1 MGPAYALADAELLA
15 QCDAT
20 SSSTHS
26 PGGQHRN
33 KAESAV
39 RLRHRLS
46 GLVAQCEA
54 NRDRADNRAQALLR
68 LRIRLA
74 LHVRGAADPGWLDA
88 HRQGNRLALGPEDV
102 GYARVIAC
110 VLDALA
116 TAGGQ
121 LGEAARGLGL
131 SSSQLTKTLSADK
144 EVLHAANQLRLAA
157 GLGALRRS

>member
-1 MGPAYALADAELLA
+1 MGPAYAASDADLLA

-39 RLRHRLS
+39 RLRHRPT

-54 NRDRADNRAQALLR
+54 NRDRADNRADALRR

-74 LHVRGAADPGWLDA
+74 LNERGGADPRWLDPF
-88 HRQGNRLALGPEDV
+88 RRGNGLAITPEANGFALV
-102 GYARVIAC
+102 AAC

-116 TAGGQ
+116 DAGGH
-121 LGEAARGLGL
+121 LAEAGRALGL
-131 SSSQLTKTLSADK
+131 STSQLGKLLGADK
-144 EVLHAANQLRLAA
+144 EVLQGANQIRLAA
-157 GLGALRRS
+157 GLGPIRPS

>member
-1 MGPAYALADAELLA
+1 MGPAYATSDAELLA

-39 RLRHRLS
+39 RLRHRPS

-54 NRDRADNRAQALLR
+54 HRDRADNRAEALRR

-74 LHVRGAADPGWLDA
+74 VQDRGAADPRWLDA
-88 HRQGNRLALGPEDV
+88 HRVGKGLALGPENAH
-102 GYARVIAC
+102 YARVIAC

-116 TAGGQ
+116 MAEGQ
-121 LGEAARGLGL
+121 LGDAAMALGL
-131 SSSQLTKTLSADK
+131 SSSQVTKILGLDK
-144 EVLHAANQLRLAA
+144 EVLHAANRLRAAA
-157 GLGALRRS
+157 GLAALRRG

>member
-1 MGPAYALADAELLA
+1 MGPAYAATDADLLA

-39 RLRHRLS
+39 RLRHRPS

-54 NRDRADNRAQALLR
+54 NRDRVDNRAEALRR

-74 LHVRGAADPGWLDA
+74 LHERGAADPRWLDA
-88 HRQGNRLALGPEDV
+88 HRQGNGLALGPDDD
-102 GYARVIAC
+102 GYARVVAC
-110 VLDALA
+110 VLDALT

-121 LGEAARGLGL
+121 LGEAARALGL
-131 SSSQLTKTLSADK
+131 SSSQFTKTVGLDK
-144 EVLHAANQLRLAA
+144 EVLHAANQVRTAA
-157 GLGALRRS
+157 GLRALRRS

>member
-1 MGPAYALADAELLA
+1 MGPAYAASDAELLA

-39 RLRHRLS
+39 RLRHRPS

-54 NRDRADNRAQALLR
+54 NRDRADNRTEALRRLR
-68 LRIRLA
+68 LRLA
-74 LHVRGAADPGWLDA
+74 LHERGAADPRWLDA
-88 HRQGNRLALGPEDV
+88 HRNGSGIALGPADD
-102 GYARVIAC
+102 GYALVIAC

-116 TAGGQ
+116 ASGGQ
-121 LGEAARGLGL
+121 LGEAARALSL
-131 SSSQLTKTLSADK
+131 SSSQVTKALSQDK
-144 EVLHAANQLRLAA
+144 EALHAANQIRAAA
-157 GLGALRRS
+157 GLGALRPS